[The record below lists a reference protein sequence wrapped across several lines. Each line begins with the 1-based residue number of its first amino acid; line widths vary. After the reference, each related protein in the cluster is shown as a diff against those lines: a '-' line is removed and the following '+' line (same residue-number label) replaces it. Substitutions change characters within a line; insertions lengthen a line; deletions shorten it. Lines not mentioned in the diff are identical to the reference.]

1 MAQAIGDPEEI
12 TRFANDLSRY
22 VENLRSETG
31 ALGGSFANL
40 GDTWQDEKRAAF
52 EEEFN
57 ALVNQISQFE
67 SVCEEQ
73 HIPYLHALAAR
84 LQEYL
89 QS

>member
-12 TRFANDLSRY
+12 IKFANDLTRY

-31 ALGGSFANL
+31 ALSGSFSGL

-57 ALVNQISQFE
+57 ALVTQISQFE
-67 SVCEEQ
+67 TVCEEQ

>member
-12 TRFANDLSRY
+12 IKFANDLARY

-31 ALGGSFANL
+31 ALSGSFSGL

-57 ALVNQISQFE
+57 ALVTQISQFE
-67 SVCEEQ
+67 TVCEEQ